1 MTGDYI
7 SRLVDVLNQID
18 VHIEDR
24 TKGLELRKGLA
35 VGSDDLWVR
44 GGAET
49 LAAWVGAKEY
59 ILNKFP
65 EVTKVY
71 EAQRK

>member
-35 VGSDDLWVR
+35 VGPDDLWIR

-49 LAAWVGAKEY
+49 LAA
-59 ILNKFP
+59 
-65 EVTKVY
+65 
-71 EAQRK
+71 

>member
-35 VGSDDLWVR
+35 VGPDDLWIR

-49 LAAWVGAKEY
+49 LAAWVGAKGY

-65 EVTKVY
+65 EVTEAY
-71 EAQRK
+71 ETRKK